1 MGTSSRGTW
10 RKQQAAFWRLAIE
23 VRRRHASTSRKES
36 HPQRVTISQMAVCTI
51 FMGTLAESQRL
62 GEEYSVQ
69 SGDLQRKHGFVA
81 TERLWYN
88 W

>member
-1 MGTSSRGTW
+1 
-10 RKQQAAFWRLAIE
+10 
-23 VRRRHASTSRKES
+23 
-36 HPQRVTISQMAVCTI
+36 MAVCTI